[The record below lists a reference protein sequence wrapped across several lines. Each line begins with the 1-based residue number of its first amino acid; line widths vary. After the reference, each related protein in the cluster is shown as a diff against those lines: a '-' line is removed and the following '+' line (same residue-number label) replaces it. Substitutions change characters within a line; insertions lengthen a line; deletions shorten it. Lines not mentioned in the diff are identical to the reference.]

1 MDGARQA
8 TNALRQARR
17 DMAEQGYEYD
27 HENRCWI
34 DPDGNE
40 LDGEQSA
47 AIRDEIAQGHVPE
60 IKLSKYL

>member
-1 MDGARQA
+1 
-8 TNALRQARR
+8 
-17 DMAEQGYEYD
+17 MAEQGYEYD

>member
-1 MDGARQA
+1 MRDAFQAAR
-8 TNALRQARR
+8 ALLRAQQE
-17 DMAEQGYEYD
+17 MAEEYEYD
-27 HENRCWI
+27 YENRCWI

-47 AIRDEIAQGHVPE
+47 AIRDEIAQSHVPE